1 MKKLVKIFSSRILPI
16 ITLITFIIIGGI
28 KNQLIAAEEGLHRT
42 MSGVIE
48 AIAWSLRGIYV
59 AILIKVF
66 SSVLYS
72 ELNKLVKIA
81 VFLLMVVL
89 NFPLIYFMDLAPF
102 FPLALLI
109 AIPLVN
115 FIVYIPILVSRK
127 VKKEITK
134 LDESNDKL
142 E

>member
-1 MKKLVKIFSSRILPI
+1 MKKLVKIFISRILPI

-28 KNQLIAAEEGLHRT
+28 KNQLITVQEGHHHT
-42 MSGVIE
+42 MRGAVEVIG
-48 AIAWSLRGIYV
+48 WSLRGIYV
-59 AILIKVF
+59 AILISVF

-72 ELNKLVKIA
+72 GLNKLVKIS

-89 NFPLIYFMDLAPF
+89 NFPLIYFMDLAYF
-102 FPLALLI
+102 FPLVSLI
-109 AIPLVN
+109 AISLVN
-115 FIVYIPILVSRK
+115 LIVYIPILVSHK
-127 VKKEITK
+127 IKKEITK